1 MKEFLEFLNHFG
13 IHLTVNESSSPIL
26 GFCVVILVLSILA
39 LLCVLNI
46 IIYLI
51 VLNISENKYILDKIS
66 EYKLF
71 FKIFILY
78 KNTRLVYL
86 AFEFMFLIINL
97 FSIIYLC
104 GRVAYGIS

>member
-66 EYKLF
+66 EYNYSLRFLF
-71 FKIFILY
+71 YIKILDWFI
-78 KNTRLVYL
+78 
-86 AFEFMFLIINL
+86 
-97 FSIIYLC
+97 
-104 GRVAYGIS
+104 

>member
-1 MKEFLEFLNHFG
+1 MYRPKRTIRN
-13 IHLTVNESSSPIL
+13 LTIYI
-26 GFCVVILVLSILA
+26 F
-39 LLCVLNI
+39 I